1 MDWSRRKCSGVGR
14 HFEKESPV
22 PRSVKIAISKVAL
35 KSPLRHEA
43 DCLDSLDRQNR
54 RRHGEQ
60 CVEAGSPGGGAQD
73 TNVRHSSLSGR

>member
-1 MDWSRRKCSGVGR
+1 MKSGSKSSLR
-14 HFEKESPV
+14 PES
-22 PRSVKIAISKVAL
+22 
-35 KSPLRHEA
+35 

-73 TNVRHSSLSGR
+73 PNVRHELVHFPAARVSCRVS